1 MHQGFSFTKTSSSQ
15 TPKNKTKQQNPKHKK
30 PQAKQSQF
38 LTIWEVLYPVLDGW
52 QKPPDQS
59 PTSNLQVISFPKDF
73 LSKGLHVGDREWE
86 REGNGTGSLCRCHWG
101 LLVFSTSLEFF
112 HEFYHQSIE
121 IKINTTGP

>member
-1 MHQGFSFTKTSSSQ
+1 MHQDFSFTKTSSSQ

-86 REGNGTGSLCRCHWG
+86 REGNGTGSF
-101 LLVFSTSLEFF
+101 V
-112 HEFYHQSIE
+112 
-121 IKINTTGP
+121 